1 MVAMTYD
8 TPELQQAF
16 IDAGSIDYP
25 FLSDIE
31 ATSFGNLGILND
43 EYGPDDENYGLP
55 YPGIYVVTPELEI
68 VGKIFVERY
77 QIRVD
82 APTTLAYALEVLS
95 GE

>member
-16 IDAGSIDYP
+16 IDAGSVDYP

-31 ATSFGNLGILND
+31 ATTFGTLGILND
-43 EYGPDDENYGLP
+43 EYGPEDENYGLP
-55 YPGIYVVTPELEI
+55 FPGIYVVTPELEI

-82 APTTLAYALEVLS
+82 APTTLAYALEVL